1 MRSKK
6 LALIAS
12 TILCAIC
19 MIFGIVACGG
29 GSAGDAIKAYIFPQ
43 AETLV
48 SEDFSL
54 PKRIGENNSVSV
66 KWKSSN
72 TNAIA
77 IEDGGEQY
85 TAKVTLQDEVTEVTL
100 TISSGSASKDFI
112 VRVGKLDVYTF
123 MQRYSFPQRNT
134 AVSEDFDLDTS
145 VTVQGKTATIAW
157 SVDPDYADFI
167 ALDGTKVVVT
177 PGDELTAVKI
187 KATFTY
193 GEEEASMSYPF
204 NVVPALSHRQS
215 VNKMYSIDGYPLTL
229 SGYIVNVLETS
240 ASYGNA
246 TLFMIDDDFCS
257 GYYLYRIKIDKDN
270 IDKYVEGAHITVSND
285 TAKNFN
291 GLWENNGGGTAT
303 VDDQE
308 PINPREK
315 IYAFDTD
322 LLSGVPSMIWHESTL
337 VSLSGWKVKS
347 VETAPD
353 AVDDQTNTYMFTVE
367 RGDVSI
373 PVRFSKYVGRTDAE
387 RADLLAMW
395 KSIEVDTYV
404 DITGLLGN
412 YNGYQIQPVL
422 ASDIT
427 KVNAEGTNTDGAK
440 VKAAVDA
447 VNAKVKTNFSGLIT
461 SDQSFPMPTS
471 EQGVTITYTVMGKK
485 DGATVSY
492 ENGTLTVNPV
502 ATNKNT
508 EVEVT
513 YTIGDYTAYGFFTV
527 RNYKASATEL
537 LADAKANVEAVG
549 PLETKV
555 AGNVTILPADVDL
568 LGAEISWAIADAP
581 AWASVSGNTV
591 TITELPAK
599 ATALTLTATLTLGT
613 ETTTATITLN
623 VAAKPAATFQ
633 ALEAPVAGDYIFA
646 LYQGNLEKWL
656 YSAGTVNES
665 NFGFTTENYEEAAQ
679 YTLTASGDG
688 WTIQLKSDGKYLELN
703 SSHRMEFVDAS
714 TQTWKWDTTNK
725 VFTFDVNNVTYYL
738 GTYNDFNT
746 ISASPVSYLSGSSNF
761 VGHFGNMSGTG
772 STTPS
777 GEKGTESNPYTVAE
791 ILELAQDLADG
802 SYYQVNGANAKVYVK
817 GYVTNVGTI
826 FKTYGL
832 SSVMIADEKGGTTQL
847 KLYTINWGDAMPA
860 PNPIPADSPLT
871 VGDYVVCYGFVK
883 NFQGTIEVDKDG
895 TNYPTFTTWTKVG
908 GGEEPA
914 PGPGGEEEPE
924 HDDEKY
930 GSETEPLTV
939 EEALALAEEECTGS
953 GSFTQQ
959 VVYMTGIV
967 KANPTDKGNYYQNL
981 TLVDLTDSTKEILV
995 YTINLSD
1002 GVAAP
1007 VQHDIV
1013 VICGYIKNHEGTTI
1027 EFASNSGTYVYLVK
1041 NTRGESTITIGEH
1054 EGATVSELPQNNKA
1068 TNGAEVT
1075 FKVVPEQGKKIVSV
1089 KVYGE
1094 TLTATDEN
1102 TYKFTV
1108 NGDATIEVETAG
1120 ESEAVAELL
1129 YSLNSDEQPI
1139 GKNNAYDKS
1148 GDVEY
1153 ENVTWAVEGNAAVD
1167 ANTQKPWR
1175 FGGKNSNCTDKD
1187 RALTGKTAI
1196 PGKVEKITLQLTD
1209 GGSITVNSV
1218 TLKVYKTDPTAEGA
1232 TPIST
1237 KEITYQKGVAVDIT
1251 AGTDDWTDCFYQ
1263 IVFNLTVSASGNKY
1277 VSIDKLEF
1285 YGTPASATVS
1295 APAEVAVLP
1304 GKQF

>member
-581 AWASVSGNTV
+581 FRATPSRSPSSPPRLPPSPSPRPSPWAPRPRRPRSPSTSRPSPPPPSRRSKPP
-591 TITELPAK
+591 LPAITSSRSIKAILKSGCIPREPSTK
-599 ATALTLTATLTLGT
+599 AT
-613 ETTTATITLN
+613 
-623 VAAKPAATFQ
+623 
-633 ALEAPVAGDYIFA
+633 
-646 LYQGNLEKWL
+646 
-656 YSAGTVNES
+656 
-665 NFGFTTENYEEAAQ
+665 
-679 YTLTASGDG
+679 
-688 WTIQLKSDGKYLELN
+688 
-703 SSHRMEFVDAS
+703 
-714 TQTWKWDTTNK
+714 
-725 VFTFDVNNVTYYL
+725 
-738 GTYNDFNT
+738 
-746 ISASPVSYLSGSSNF
+746 SASPPRTMKKRLSIPSPPPAMVGRSSSRATANISNSTRAIGWSSSMPPRRLGSGIPRTRYSP
-761 VGHFGNMSGTG
+761 ST
-772 STTPS
+772 STTLP
-777 GEKGTESNPYTVAE
+777 
-791 ILELAQDLADG
+791 
-802 SYYQVNGANAKVYVK
+802 
-817 GYVTNVGTI
+817 
-826 FKTYGL
+826 
-832 SSVMIADEKGGTTQL
+832 TTS
-847 KLYTINWGDAMPA
+847 A
-860 PNPIPADSPLT
+860 P
-871 VGDYVVCYGFVK
+871 
-883 NFQGTIEVDKDG
+883 
-895 TNYPTFTTWTKVG
+895 
-908 GGEEPA
+908 
-914 PGPGGEEEPE
+914 
-924 HDDEKY
+924 
-930 GSETEPLTV
+930 
-939 EEALALAEEECTGS
+939 
-953 GSFTQQ
+953 
-959 VVYMTGIV
+959 
-967 KANPTDKGNYYQNL
+967 
-981 TLVDLTDSTKEILV
+981 
-995 YTINLSD
+995 
-1002 GVAAP
+1002 
-1007 VQHDIV
+1007 
-1013 VICGYIKNHEGTTI
+1013 
-1027 EFASNSGTYVYLVK
+1027 
-1041 NTRGESTITIGEH
+1041 ITIS
-1054 EGATVSELPQNNKA
+1054 TPSPQA
-1068 TNGAEVT
+1068 
-1075 FKVVPEQGKKIVSV
+1075 
-1089 KVYGE
+1089 
-1094 TLTATDEN
+1094 
-1102 TYKFTV
+1102 
-1108 NGDATIEVETAG
+1108 
-1120 ESEAVAELL
+1120 
-1129 YSLNSDEQPI
+1129 
-1139 GKNNAYDKS
+1139 
-1148 GDVEY
+1148 
-1153 ENVTWAVEGNAAVD
+1153 
-1167 ANTQKPWR
+1167 R
-1175 FGGKNSNCTDKD
+1175 
-1187 RALTGKTAI
+1187 
-1196 PGKVEKITLQLTD
+1196 
-1209 GGSITVNSV
+1209 
-1218 TLKVYKTDPTAEGA
+1218 
-1232 TPIST
+1232 
-1237 KEITYQKGVAVDIT
+1237 
-1251 AGTDDWTDCFYQ
+1251 
-1263 IVFNLTVSASGNKY
+1263 
-1277 VSIDKLEF
+1277 
-1285 YGTPASATVS
+1285 
-1295 APAEVAVLP
+1295 
-1304 GKQF
+1304 